1 MVWKRAR
8 NIRRVRSDNE
18 IAADVWAAL
27 EREPTLHART
37 LNNLALVVTR
47 GTVTLFG
54 HVDRSKQRIE
64 DVVCSVRDVRHVNNR
79 LVEDYELRIEVS
91 EALARDPRTSA
102 LPVRVGCVHGWIR
115 VYGDLATEAEREAVE
130 EVAGQHPDV
139 RGVVILPEWGT
150 QPVSDNPDPVQ
161 PDIGST
167 AYTSEGT
174 AGKVTRV
181 VIHPRN
187 RLVSHLVLI
196 TNYHS
201 GRRLER
207 AEFVV
212 PAKDIEQ
219 VTIGGVFLKD
229 AVPDV
234 TTYPRFAE
242 TDFPAAPENWQ
253 PPFPYR
259 AEHVRWSRTA
269 LARKTDR
276 SPAAGQRATGRGRA
290 FGQRIYGCPGRR
302 RMRCRSA

>member
-1 MVWKRAR
+1 MVWKRPR

-37 LNNLALVVTR
+37 LNNLAIVVTR
-47 GTVTLFG
+47 GTVTLLG
-54 HVDRSKQRIE
+54 HVDRSKQHIE
-64 DVVCSVRDVRHVNNR
+64 DVVCSVRDVRHVNNQ

-130 EVAGQHPDV
+130 EVVAQQPDV

-150 QPVSDNPDPVQ
+150 QPMSDNPHPVQ

-167 AYTSEGT
+167 VYTAEGT
-174 AGKVTRV
+174 GGKITRV

-196 TNYHS
+196 TDYRS
-201 GRRLER
+201 GGRLER

-212 PAKDIEQ
+212 PVKDIEQ
-219 VTIGGVFLKD
+219 VTIGGVFLAD
-229 AVPDV
+229 AVTDV

-242 TDFPAAPENWQ
+242 AEFPAPPENWQ
-253 PPFPYR
+253 PPFPYQ
-259 AEHVRWSRTA
+259 AEHVRWPRAA
-269 LARKTDR
+269 LARKLSARLLLANVVLGVDVLLASGFTTVL
-276 SPAAGQRATGRGRA
+276 AGGA
-290 FGQRIYGCPGRR
+290 
-302 RMRCRSA
+302 